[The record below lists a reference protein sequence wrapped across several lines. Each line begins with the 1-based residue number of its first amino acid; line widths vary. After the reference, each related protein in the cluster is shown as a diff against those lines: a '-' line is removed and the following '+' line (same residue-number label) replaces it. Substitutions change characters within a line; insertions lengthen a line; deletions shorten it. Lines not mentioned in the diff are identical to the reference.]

1 MKLRFA
7 VIVCLA
13 AVIAQAPLA
22 QAQDTLLRYRWSK
35 GDQVRYRITQK
46 SSVAMRGLP
55 GLGDMTID
63 QDIVQVVRMIVD
75 DVTPDGTATVR
86 QIFESVRVEQN
97 SIAGKVVFDSAA
109 PVKTADPAADGLA
122 AVMGGMIGE
131 SVTIVMLPTG
141 AVTKVDGMSRI
152 FDKVMKLLPADPIA
166 SLVFAQLKDSMGDEA
181 MRSNLGQ
188 TFGLFPPRA
197 VKMGESW
204 TDQYQAETP
213 ILGTMTTVRT
223 STLKSLDTTSGASIA
238 RIGVA
243 LTIKQAGGAATPGLL
258 GMTVKSPESSSDGEV
273 LFDVTKGRLQKTS
286 STMDMPMTMS
296 MPGLAEEMN
305 ARVRTASTTEVI
317 E

>member
-1 MKLRFA
+1 
-7 VIVCLA
+7 
-13 AVIAQAPLA
+13 
-22 QAQDTLLRYRWSK
+22 
-35 GDQVRYRITQK
+35 
-46 SSVAMRGLP
+46 
-55 GLGDMTID
+55 
-63 QDIVQVVRMIVD
+63 
-75 DVTPDGTATVR
+75 
-86 QIFESVRVEQN
+86 
-97 SIAGKVVFDSAA
+97 
-109 PVKTADPAADGLA
+109 
-122 AVMGGMIGE
+122 
-131 SVTIVMLPTG
+131 
-141 AVTKVDGMSRI
+141 
-152 FDKVMKLLPADPIA
+152 
-166 SLVFAQLKDSMGDEA
+166 
-181 MRSNLGQ
+181 
-188 TFGLFPPRA
+188 
-197 VKMGESW
+197 MGESW

-243 LTIKQAGGAATPGLL
+243 LTIKQAGGNAATPGLL